1 MDTRKEELLKG
12 NIDIEPE
19 TRKEMFIK
27 HIYDKS
33 QPVPEP
39 ETRCEHFLLKA
50 AETRP
55 EVEELTVTENGTYKE
70 RGKAFNPVNVN
81 VEGPRLIEKVI
92 RSNGIYNPKDDG
104 ADGYSKLIIDI
115 PFIEEGQN
123 LSQ

>member
-1 MDTRKEELLKG
+1 MKDKAETQEEK
-12 NIDIEPE
+12 
-19 TRKEMFIK
+19 FIRY
-27 HIYDKS
+27 IYDKS
-33 QPVPEP
+33 QEIPEP
-39 ETRCEHFLLKA
+39 ETRYEHFLLKA

-81 VEGPRLIEKVI
+81 IEGPRLIEKVI
-92 RSNGIYNPKDDG
+92 RSDGVYNAKDDG

-123 LSQ
+123 SPQ